1 MNQKKILFVITRGDL
16 LGGAQ
21 VHVKD
26 LARAAQQ
33 DGYQCLVAC
42 GQKGIFTDLLENQ
55 QTPWVALPALQR
67 SINPLS
73 DIKAI
78 IQLSRIIRKESPTL
92 VSCHTAKAGL
102 VGRIAAFHCGVPAIF
117 TAHGWQFAEG
127 ISLVQKLFVLST
139 EYLCARICKK
149 IIVVSEYDYQLAR
162 RYHVVPATKMK
173 IIHNGMPDTH
183 TFGERKVAETP
194 QKNEAPSIS
203 NRPQDTQTVKLVMI
217 ARFQEQ
223 KDHPTLFK
231 ALADLQ
237 DLAWHLTLIGDGPRM
252 SWAQQEVQRLGFA
265 NRVTF
270 TGQQSSVIE
279 FLRSADIYLL
289 ISHWEG
295 FPRSILEAM
304 REGLPVIASD
314 VGGSGEAV
322 IIGETGF
329 LVPRGDVVTL
339 TRYLRKLLE
348 NSELRYQMGKAG
360 RQRFVQHFTFEHMY
374 QETKKVWKK
383 A

>member
-67 SINPLS
+67 SINPLL

-78 IQLSRIIRKESPTL
+78 IQLIRIIRKEKPTL

-102 VGRIAAFHCGVPAIF
+102 VGRVAAFLCGVPAIF

-127 ISLVQKLFVLST
+127 ISLVQKIFVLST
-139 EYLCARICKK
+139 EYICARLCKK

-162 RYHVVPATKMK
+162 HYHVVPATKMK
-173 IIHNGMPDTH
+173 IIHNGMPDTLPPEKF
-183 TFGERKVAETP
+183 TEFSQGKGSS
-194 QKNEAPSIS
+194 SIG
-203 NRPQDTQTVKLVMI
+203 NGPEDTRPIELVMI

-237 DLAWHLTLIGDGPRM
+237 DLPWHLTLIGDGPRM
-252 SWAQQEVQRLGFA
+252 AWAQQEVQRLGFA

-270 TGQQSSVIE
+270 AGQQKLVTE
-279 FLRSADIYLL
+279 FLRQADLYLL

-314 VGGSGEAV
+314 VGGSREAV
-322 IIGETGF
+322 VHGETGF
-329 LVPRGDVVTL
+329 LVPRGDVTRL
-339 TRYLRKLLE
+339 TMNLRELLE
-348 NSELRYQMGKAG
+348 NPELRYRMGKAG
-360 RQRFVQHFTFEHMY
+360 RKRFVQHFTFEHMY
-374 QETKKVWKK
+374 QQTKIIWEKT
-383 A
+383 